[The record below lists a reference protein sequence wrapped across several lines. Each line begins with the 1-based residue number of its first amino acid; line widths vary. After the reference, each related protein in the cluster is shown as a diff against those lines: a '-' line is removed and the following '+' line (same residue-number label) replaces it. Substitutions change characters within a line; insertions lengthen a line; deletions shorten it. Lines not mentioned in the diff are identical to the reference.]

1 LAAGRDDPAPTGSY
15 YVTAHRSPPFGV
27 RRGEDKPVTTPS
39 GSTTTDSSSAT
50 AIKPASPGAGGQLE
64 TRQGKITIADTVVSK
79 IAGMAAREVG
89 GVFQLGG
96 GAARAFGAIRER
108 IPGSG
113 GPNIAQGVAVEVGE
127 TQAAVDIDV
136 VVEYGARITDLA
148 AGIRRNVITNLE
160 RMTGLEVVEVNVAVN
175 DIHLPTDEPSEA
187 EHRVQ

>member
-1 LAAGRDDPAPTGSY
+1 M
-15 YVTAHRSPPFGV
+15 
-27 RRGEDKPVTTPS
+27 TTPS
-39 GSTTTDSSSAT
+39 GTTTTDSSSAT
-50 AIKPASPGAGGQLE
+50 AIKPASPGAGSQME
-64 TRQGKITIADTVVSK
+64 TRQGKTTIADTVVSK
-79 IAGMAAREVG
+79 IAGMAAREVS

-113 GPNIAQGVAVEVGE
+113 GPNISQGVAVEVGE

-160 RMTGLEVVEVNVAVN
+160 RMTGLDIVEVNVAVN
-175 DIHLPTDEPSEA
+175 DIHLPSDEPSEA